1 MLKTAQ
7 DARARREVLR
17 AAPESSESGAQGRA
31 AGRRTGKQDMKQ
43 VLKFFKPCIPAIL
56 LIIALLFGQA
66 MCELALPGYMSDIIN
81 DGIIK
86 QDMDYIYSTGI
97 MMLIIAAGSMLCAIG
112 ASFFSSRAASRA
124 LRDTRSSLFKK
135 ITSFS
140 AAEFDQFQTAS
151 LITRTTNDIQT
162 VQQTSIL
169 ILRMACY
176 APIMG
181 IGALIKA
188 LNTSPSLTWTIGL
201 SLLVVLLIMAL
212 MFVLVMPK
220 FSVLQSKLDRLNLIV
235 GERLSGLLVVRAFNS
250 ETYEEERFDDAN
262 RDLTKLGIFVNRA
275 MSFMFPALMLVMNLS
290 GILIV
295 WVGAHMVG
303 DASLMIGD
311 MLAFLQYSMQIII
324 SFLVITMMFIMIPR
338 AIVSTRRIGEV
349 LAVEPSIEDKEEP
362 EHINEAKGVLRFDH
376 VDFAYP
382 DAEEKTLE
390 DISFTA
396 LPGQTTAIIGST
408 GSGKSSLVNLIP
420 RFFDISGGSITLD
433 GVDIRNIPQHELRE
447 HIGIV
452 PQKGLLFSGT
462 IASNLSFGKEDA
474 TKEEMIDALKTAQ
487 ALDFV
492 EEMPDGLDTHVAQ
505 GGTSVSGGQKQRL
518 SIARALIRN
527 PQVYIFDDS
536 FSALDFKT
544 DKNLRAA
551 LKEKVGGSTFIIVAQ
566 RINTILDADQ
576 IVLLDEG
583 KVAGIG
589 THKELLASN
598 KIYQEIALSQLSEE
612 ELGKEVAIDG

>member
-1 MLKTAQ
+1 
-7 DARARREVLR
+7 
-17 AAPESSESGAQGRA
+17 
-31 AGRRTGKQDMKQ
+31 MKQ

-201 SLLVVLLIMAL
+201 SLLVVLLIMVL

-338 AIVSTRRIGEV
+338 AIVSIRRIGEV

>member
-1 MLKTAQ
+1 
-7 DARARREVLR
+7 
-17 AAPESSESGAQGRA
+17 
-31 AGRRTGKQDMKQ
+31 MKQ

-376 VDFAYP
+376 VDFSYP

>member
-1 MLKTAQ
+1 
-7 DARARREVLR
+7 
-17 AAPESSESGAQGRA
+17 
-31 AGRRTGKQDMKQ
+31 MKQ

-188 LNTSPSLTWTIGL
+188 LNTSQSLTWTIGL

-376 VDFAYP
+376 VDFSYP

>member
-1 MLKTAQ
+1 
-7 DARARREVLR
+7 
-17 AAPESSESGAQGRA
+17 
-31 AGRRTGKQDMKQ
+31 MKQ

-250 ETYEEERFDDAN
+250 ETYEEERFDNAN

-338 AIVSTRRIGEV
+338 AIVSIRRIGEV

-462 IASNLSFGKEDA
+462 ISSNLSFGKEDA

>member
-1 MLKTAQ
+1 
-7 DARARREVLR
+7 
-17 AAPESSESGAQGRA
+17 
-31 AGRRTGKQDMKQ
+31 MKQ

-188 LNTSPSLTWTIGL
+188 LNTSPSLTWTIGF

-262 RDLTKLGIFVNRA
+262 RALTKLGIFVNRA

-290 GILIV
+290 SILIV

>member
-1 MLKTAQ
+1 
-7 DARARREVLR
+7 
-17 AAPESSESGAQGRA
+17 
-31 AGRRTGKQDMKQ
+31 MKQ
-43 VLKFFKPCIPAIL
+43 VLKFFKPCIPAII

>member
-1 MLKTAQ
+1 
-7 DARARREVLR
+7 
-17 AAPESSESGAQGRA
+17 
-31 AGRRTGKQDMKQ
+31 MKQ

-86 QDMDYIYSTGI
+86 QNMDYIYSTGI

-420 RFFDISGGSITLD
+420 RFFDISRGSITLD

>member
-1 MLKTAQ
+1 
-7 DARARREVLR
+7 
-17 AAPESSESGAQGRA
+17 
-31 AGRRTGKQDMKQ
+31 MKQ

-303 DASLMIGD
+303 DARLMIGD

-376 VDFAYP
+376 VDFSYP

>member
-1 MLKTAQ
+1 
-7 DARARREVLR
+7 
-17 AAPESSESGAQGRA
+17 
-31 AGRRTGKQDMKQ
+31 MKQ

-140 AAEFDQFQTAS
+140 AVEFDQFQTAS

-250 ETYEEERFDDAN
+250 ETYEEERFDNAN

-338 AIVSTRRIGEV
+338 AIVSIRRIGEV

>member
-1 MLKTAQ
+1 
-7 DARARREVLR
+7 
-17 AAPESSESGAQGRA
+17 
-31 AGRRTGKQDMKQ
+31 MKQ
-43 VLKFFKPCIPAIL
+43 VLKFFKPCIPAII

-112 ASFFSSRAASRA
+112 ASFFSSRVASRA

-362 EHINEAKGVLRFDH
+362 EHINEAKGVLCFDH

-462 IASNLSFGKEDA
+462 ISSNLSFGKEDA

>member
-1 MLKTAQ
+1 
-7 DARARREVLR
+7 
-17 AAPESSESGAQGRA
+17 
-31 AGRRTGKQDMKQ
+31 MKQ
-43 VLKFFKPCIPAIL
+43 VLKLFKPCIPAIL

-250 ETYEEERFDDAN
+250 ETYEEERFDNAN

-338 AIVSTRRIGEV
+338 AIVSIRRIGEV

>member
-1 MLKTAQ
+1 
-7 DARARREVLR
+7 
-17 AAPESSESGAQGRA
+17 
-31 AGRRTGKQDMKQ
+31 MKQ

-262 RDLTKLGIFVNRA
+262 RDLTKLGIFVNRS

>member
-1 MLKTAQ
+1 
-7 DARARREVLR
+7 
-17 AAPESSESGAQGRA
+17 
-31 AGRRTGKQDMKQ
+31 MKQ

-181 IGALIKA
+181 IGAHIKA

-250 ETYEEERFDDAN
+250 DTYEEERFDDAN

>member
-1 MLKTAQ
+1 
-7 DARARREVLR
+7 
-17 AAPESSESGAQGRA
+17 
-31 AGRRTGKQDMKQ
+31 MKQ

-362 EHINEAKGVLRFDH
+362 EHINEAKGVLCFDH

-420 RFFDISGGSITLD
+420 RFFDISRGSITLD

>member
-1 MLKTAQ
+1 
-7 DARARREVLR
+7 
-17 AAPESSESGAQGRA
+17 
-31 AGRRTGKQDMKQ
+31 MKQ

-97 MMLIIAAGSMLCAIG
+97 MMLLIAAGSMLCAIG

-492 EEMPDGLDTHVAQ
+492 AEMPDGLDTHVAQ

-612 ELGKEVAIDG
+612 ELGKEVAING

>member
-1 MLKTAQ
+1 
-7 DARARREVLR
+7 
-17 AAPESSESGAQGRA
+17 
-31 AGRRTGKQDMKQ
+31 MKQ

-376 VDFAYP
+376 VDFSYP

-492 EEMPDGLDTHVAQ
+492 KEMPDGLDTHVAQ

>member
-1 MLKTAQ
+1 
-7 DARARREVLR
+7 
-17 AAPESSESGAQGRA
+17 
-31 AGRRTGKQDMKQ
+31 MKQ

-303 DASLMIGD
+303 DARLMIGD

-420 RFFDISGGSITLD
+420 RFFDISRGSITLD

>member
-1 MLKTAQ
+1 
-7 DARARREVLR
+7 
-17 AAPESSESGAQGRA
+17 
-31 AGRRTGKQDMKQ
+31 MKQ
-43 VLKFFKPCIPAIL
+43 VLKFFKPCIPAII

-112 ASFFSSRAASRA
+112 ASFFSSRVASRA

>member
-1 MLKTAQ
+1 
-7 DARARREVLR
+7 
-17 AAPESSESGAQGRA
+17 
-31 AGRRTGKQDMKQ
+31 MKQ

-612 ELGKEVAIDG
+612 ELGKEVVIDG

>member
-1 MLKTAQ
+1 
-7 DARARREVLR
+7 
-17 AAPESSESGAQGRA
+17 
-31 AGRRTGKQDMKQ
+31 MKQ

-97 MMLIIAAGSMLCAIG
+97 MMLLIAAGSMLCAIG

-420 RFFDISGGSITLD
+420 RFFDISRGSITLD

-598 KIYQEIALSQLSEE
+598 KIYQEIAL
-612 ELGKEVAIDG
+612 

>member
-1 MLKTAQ
+1 
-7 DARARREVLR
+7 
-17 AAPESSESGAQGRA
+17 
-31 AGRRTGKQDMKQ
+31 MKQ

-86 QDMDYIYSTGI
+86 QDIDYIYSTGI

-250 ETYEEERFDDAN
+250 ETYEEERFDNAN

-338 AIVSTRRIGEV
+338 AIVSIRRIGEV

>member
-1 MLKTAQ
+1 
-7 DARARREVLR
+7 
-17 AAPESSESGAQGRA
+17 
-31 AGRRTGKQDMKQ
+31 MKQ

-462 IASNLSFGKEDA
+462 ISSNLSFGKEDA

-492 EEMPDGLDTHVAQ
+492 EKMPDGLDTHVAQ

-551 LKEKVGGSTFIIVAQ
+551 LKEKVGRSTFIIVAQ

>member
-1 MLKTAQ
+1 
-7 DARARREVLR
+7 
-17 AAPESSESGAQGRA
+17 
-31 AGRRTGKQDMKQ
+31 MKQ

-112 ASFFSSRAASRA
+112 ASFFSSKAASRA

-376 VDFAYP
+376 VDFSYP

>member
-1 MLKTAQ
+1 
-7 DARARREVLR
+7 
-17 AAPESSESGAQGRA
+17 
-31 AGRRTGKQDMKQ
+31 MKQ

-86 QDMDYIYSTGI
+86 QNMDYIYSTGI

>member
-1 MLKTAQ
+1 
-7 DARARREVLR
+7 
-17 AAPESSESGAQGRA
+17 
-31 AGRRTGKQDMKQ
+31 MKQ

-349 LAVEPSIEDKEEP
+349 LAVDPSIEDKEEP

-376 VDFAYP
+376 VDFSYP

>member
-1 MLKTAQ
+1 
-7 DARARREVLR
+7 
-17 AAPESSESGAQGRA
+17 
-31 AGRRTGKQDMKQ
+31 MKQ

-201 SLLVVLLIMAL
+201 SLLVVLLIMGL

-362 EHINEAKGVLRFDH
+362 EHINEAKGVLHFDH

-420 RFFDISGGSITLD
+420 RFFDISRGSITLD

>member
-1 MLKTAQ
+1 
-7 DARARREVLR
+7 
-17 AAPESSESGAQGRA
+17 
-31 AGRRTGKQDMKQ
+31 MKQ

>member
-1 MLKTAQ
+1 
-7 DARARREVLR
+7 
-17 AAPESSESGAQGRA
+17 
-31 AGRRTGKQDMKQ
+31 MKQ

-112 ASFFSSRAASRA
+112 ASFFSSRVASRA

-201 SLLVVLLIMAL
+201 SLLVVLLIMVL

-376 VDFAYP
+376 VDFSYP

>member
-1 MLKTAQ
+1 
-7 DARARREVLR
+7 
-17 AAPESSESGAQGRA
+17 
-31 AGRRTGKQDMKQ
+31 MKQ
-43 VLKFFKPCIPAIL
+43 VLKFFKPCIPAII

-112 ASFFSSRAASRA
+112 ASFFSSRVASRA

-362 EHINEAKGVLRFDH
+362 EHINEAKGVLCFDH

>member
-1 MLKTAQ
+1 
-7 DARARREVLR
+7 
-17 AAPESSESGAQGRA
+17 
-31 AGRRTGKQDMKQ
+31 MKQ

-188 LNTSPSLTWTIGL
+188 LNTSPSLTWTIGF

-462 IASNLSFGKEDA
+462 IASNLSFGKEDT

>member
-1 MLKTAQ
+1 
-7 DARARREVLR
+7 
-17 AAPESSESGAQGRA
+17 
-31 AGRRTGKQDMKQ
+31 MKQ

-544 DKNLRAA
+544 DKNLRAS

>member
-1 MLKTAQ
+1 
-7 DARARREVLR
+7 
-17 AAPESSESGAQGRA
+17 
-31 AGRRTGKQDMKQ
+31 MKQ

-188 LNTSPSLTWTIGL
+188 LNTSPSLTWTIGF

>member
-1 MLKTAQ
+1 
-7 DARARREVLR
+7 
-17 AAPESSESGAQGRA
+17 
-31 AGRRTGKQDMKQ
+31 MKQ

-250 ETYEEERFDDAN
+250 ETYEEERFDNAN

-338 AIVSTRRIGEV
+338 AIVSIRRIGEV

>member
-1 MLKTAQ
+1 
-7 DARARREVLR
+7 
-17 AAPESSESGAQGRA
+17 
-31 AGRRTGKQDMKQ
+31 MKQ

-376 VDFAYP
+376 VDFSYP

-396 LPGQTTAIIGST
+396 LPGQITAIIGST

>member
-1 MLKTAQ
+1 
-7 DARARREVLR
+7 
-17 AAPESSESGAQGRA
+17 
-31 AGRRTGKQDMKQ
+31 MKQ

-362 EHINEAKGVLRFDH
+362 EHINEAKGVLCFDH

>member
-1 MLKTAQ
+1 
-7 DARARREVLR
+7 
-17 AAPESSESGAQGRA
+17 
-31 AGRRTGKQDMKQ
+31 MKQ

-362 EHINEAKGVLRFDH
+362 EHINEAKGVLHFDH
-376 VDFAYP
+376 VDFSYP

>member
-1 MLKTAQ
+1 
-7 DARARREVLR
+7 
-17 AAPESSESGAQGRA
+17 
-31 AGRRTGKQDMKQ
+31 MKQ

-201 SLLVVLLIMAL
+201 SLLVVLLIMVL

>member
-1 MLKTAQ
+1 
-7 DARARREVLR
+7 
-17 AAPESSESGAQGRA
+17 
-31 AGRRTGKQDMKQ
+31 MKY
-43 VLKFFKPCIPAIL
+43 VLKFFKPYIPIVFM
-56 LIIALLFGQA
+56 IIAFLFGQA

-81 DGIIK
+81 NGIIK
-86 QDMDYIYSTGI
+86 QDTGYIYNTGF
-97 MMLIIAAGSMLCAIG
+97 MMVLIAAGSMICAIG
-112 ASFFSSRAASRA
+112 ASFFASKAASGA
-124 LRDTRSSLFKK
+124 LKNTRSALFKK
-135 ITSFS
+135 VTSFS
-140 AAEFDQFQTAS
+140 AAEFDRFQTAS

-162 VQQTSIL
+162 VQQTSIMF
-169 ILRMACY
+169 LRMACY

-181 IGALIKA
+181 VGALIKA
-188 LNTSPSLTWTIGL
+188 FRTSPSLTWTIGL
-201 SLLVVLLIMAL
+201 SLLVVLLVMIL
-212 MFVLVMPK
+212 MFILVMPK
-220 FSVLQSKLDRLNLIV
+220 FSILQSKLDKLNQIV

-250 ETYEEERFDDAN
+250 EQYEESRFDEAN
-262 RDLTKLGIFVNRA
+262 KDLTKLGIFVNRA
-275 MSFMFPALMLVMNLS
+275 MSLMFPALMLIMNLS

-303 DASLMIGD
+303 EMNLMVGD

-338 AIVSTRRIGEV
+338 SIVSANRIGEV
-349 LAVEPSIEDKEEP
+349 LAVEPSIKDSSSP
-362 EHINEAKGVLRFDH
+362 EQLTDAKGVLKFDH

-396 LPGQTTAIIGST
+396 MPGQTTAIIGST

-420 RFFDISGGSITLD
+420 RFFEVSGGRITFD
-433 GVDIRNIPQHELRE
+433 GIDVKNIPQNELRE

-462 IASNLSFGKEDA
+462 IASNLTFGKHDA
-474 TKEEMIDALKTAQ
+474 TEKEMYEALKTAQ

-492 EEMPDGLDTHVAQ
+492 EEMPEKLNTHVSQ

-518 SIARALIRN
+518 SIARALIKN
-527 PQVYIFDDS
+527 PEVYIFDDS

-544 DKNLRAA
+544 DKSLRAA
-551 LKEKVGGSTFIIVAQ
+551 LKEKVGKSTFIIVAQ

-589 THKELLASN
+589 THTELLANN
-598 KIYQEIALSQLSEE
+598 KIYQEIAYSQLSEE
-612 ELGKEVAIDG
+612 ELGKEATLND

>member
-1 MLKTAQ
+1 
-7 DARARREVLR
+7 
-17 AAPESSESGAQGRA
+17 
-31 AGRRTGKQDMKQ
+31 MKQ

-362 EHINEAKGVLRFDH
+362 EHINEAKGVLCFDH

-583 KVAGIG
+583 KIAGIG

>member
-1 MLKTAQ
+1 
-7 DARARREVLR
+7 
-17 AAPESSESGAQGRA
+17 
-31 AGRRTGKQDMKQ
+31 MKQ

-112 ASFFSSRAASRA
+112 ASFFSSRVASRA

-201 SLLVVLLIMAL
+201 SLLLVLLIMAL

-362 EHINEAKGVLRFDH
+362 EHINEAKGVLCFDH